1 MNDTSNITAK
11 CRIQPQGQTAKYNV
25 AGRGARATNS
35 CSVLCPKKVS
45 LPSSAPPTP
54 QCRRSGVPP
63 LNPLCDPS
71 FPRPAT
77 FLNLLKYLTLFLGPS
92 LGLTIN
98 CASPRYSLLG
108 LHPSAFPPGGSF
120 SPSLTIH
127 KALHSLSTHLPQTHC
142 PGSHLSPRL
151 ELPSCFEH
159 LSNSLPAA
167 PAPLGPGPGPLPA
180 LL

>member
-1 MNDTSNITAK
+1 MTRPTSPLSAGFSLRDK
-11 CRIQPQGQTAKYNV
+11 PQSTMWRDGAPEPQTPAVSYAQRKSHCPP
-25 AGRGARATNS
+25 RPHRPLSAR
-35 CSVLCPKKVS
+35 VW
-45 LPSSAPPTP
+45 SSSP
-54 QCRRSGVPP
+54 
-63 LNPLCDPS
+63 NPLCDPS

>member
-1 MNDTSNITAK
+1 MQDSASGTNRKVQCGGT
-11 CRIQPQGQTAKYNV
+11 
-25 AGRGARATNS
+25 GRPSHKLLQCLMPKESLIALLGPTDP
-35 CSVLCPKKVS
+35 SVPE
-45 LPSSAPPTP
+45 
-54 QCRRSGVPP
+54 SGVPP